1 MMVMDEQNIRK
12 LKIMI
17 IEDEEDILILYKDYL
32 NSRGHDVVC
41 SSLNANNIMADFEKN
56 LPDISLIDYRLLGHK
71 SGIDAAI
78 EILTKY
84 PLSPI
89 LFITAYEPFRK
100 EILNNPFFED
110 KSIDVLIKP
119 VRLNE
124 IEKVMLNLVKKTQ

>member
-1 MMVMDEQNIRK
+1 MMIMHEQNIGK

-17 IEDEEDILILYKDYL
+17 IEDEEDILILYTHYL
-32 NSRGHDVVC
+32 PNRGHDVVC
-41 SSLNANNIMADFEKN
+41 SSLNANNIMADFDKN
-56 LPDISLIDYRLLGHK
+56 LPDICLMDYKLPGHT
-71 SGIDAAI
+71 SGVNAAI

-89 LFITAYEPFRK
+89 LFITAYEPLRK
-100 EILNNPFFED
+100 EIFNNPFFKD
-110 KSIDVLIKP
+110 KNIDVLIKP